1 MALDS
6 AKNIYVTG
14 YTNSTSFPTTT
25 GVYQKTNL
33 SGGQTAFVA
42 KINPTLSGAASLVYS
57 TYLSGPTTASTEN
70 AIAVDGTD
78 NAYVVGNAG
87 SDFPTT
93 AGAYAYDGE
102 DVGYGG
108 VFVTKLNPTATA
120 LVYSAY
126 LGYGNTNGIGGI
138 AVDGSGDAYVTG
150 TAGVEDFPTTA
161 GAYQLT
167 YPSGFASELN
177 AAGSAL
183 VYSTFLGG
191 ALELT
196 YPTDIAIEPG
206 CASACDAFITGYTGE
221 DDLSVTLPIQSFNAT
236 WVNGAENDNVFV
248 TELNATGTAAVYST
262 YVGGSTSDSTAY
274 SAHSPAVAV
283 DASGDAY
290 VVGQTSSTNFP
301 VTLTATP
308 YRSAFALEIGATAA
322 ATAVV
327 YPLTLALPTNQ
338 PVGVPSAPMVVTLQN
353 LGSNAMPITSITPS
367 PASYTETN
375 TCGTSLAGGGECAI
389 TVTFTPAT
397 ATSIPG
403 TLTIVQGG
411 NNSPNKVTLTGTGV
425 SQPFLTLSPTSLTFD
440 NQPVDTA
447 SPYQTVTIGNSAPTS
462 LTLSSPA
469 FTVYGNFAQTNNCP
483 AALAHNATCT
493 VNIAFLPTEN
503 GSFTGQLYVNSNTSS
518 LVPFTYVALSGNGV
532 VGTPTLTLNA
542 AGLVFNA
549 QDVGTLSTA
558 QSVSVTNTGN
568 VPVSIFGSSITGT
581 AYTDYTATNCFN
593 TNLNPGGTCPI
604 RVTFDPTTTGTRAA
618 TITMADSTTVG
629 THSFTVTGT
638 GVAPTLTL
646 SITPPTV
653 PFAALGVGG
662 TSTAFPVQ
670 VTNTGDA
677 SVVIERVYATGDF
690 RLNSTGCV
698 TTVRAGYG
706 CTTQVEFT
714 PLAAGALTGSLIFE
728 DSATGSPQS
737 VALTGTG
744 LVAAAAAIT
753 TPDSLDFGTQANGTT
768 TPTALTVILD
778 NVGNVPLD
786 ISKVSLAGTD
796 PGDFQISYQ
805 GCLATI
811 VVPGRNCEVQVTF
824 TPVAAGARGP
834 ATLNFTDAAGT
845 QTVNL
850 TGTGVAATEALN
862 LTPTALTFE
871 AQQKG
876 VQSPYQ
882 SVWLINTGTAA
893 VTPSAIVSAS
903 TDYEVSG
910 CVGTAIQPNTSCE
923 LYVYFTPTVTT
934 ADNSTLKVT
943 SNATGSP
950 QTITLTGTGAA
961 AAAVMELAP
970 SGLAFTSQVVSTA
983 SAAQYVEVTNTSAA
997 AVAGI
1002 TIATAGT
1009 NAAYFTISSNSC
1021 AATLAAATSCS
1032 FYVSFKPTAAG
1043 EATASVSVKYTGGSE
1058 SVALAGFGVA
1068 ATTSALLLESAL
1080 EFPSETI
1087 GFTSPSQ
1094 APAVFE
1100 NTGNSPL
1107 TISSIVLG
1115 GSNPGDFTMSSCSI
1129 TNPLAA
1135 GLNCNI
1141 NVTFTPTVAGARSAT
1156 VTITYTGATG
1166 SPAVITLSGMG
1177 VAASQSLAVGPATI
1191 TFPPQVLTTT
1201 STLSPYVLLTNTG
1214 TSPVTI
1220 SSVALTGDSDF
1231 TISSQGC
1238 PISPSTLQQGPIS
1251 NTCAVYL
1258 SFTPTVAGARTAT
1271 VTVTDSAPSSPTKI
1285 TLNGNGVAET
1295 KVLTVTPTTLA
1306 FGPQVSATT
1315 SSTLQYI
1322 TVTNTG
1328 NFTVTFTNVTITGN
1342 YALASQGC
1350 TGQIA
1355 PGSSCSIGVSF
1366 TPTSAGAKTGTV
1378 TITDN
1383 ATVATQKVTLSGT
1396 GIATTSDI
1404 LLSQTA
1410 VVFDAQTVS
1419 TASSPQVVYYYNQG
1433 NTTSTIAS
1441 TVLAGTNPGDFSLSG
1456 SSCTASTAV
1465 GTLTYCTLRI
1475 TFTPAAAG
1483 ARSAT
1488 LTVADSDPG
1497 SPRVINLSGTG
1508 ISSSVP
1514 EVGLYP
1520 ASLTF
1525 ASTAEG
1531 SSSAAQNITL
1541 TNNGSAKLTI
1551 SSTGITF
1558 TGTDPGDYS
1567 ETNNCPISP
1576 ATLAAGFS
1584 CNIAITF
1591 SPKGTGARPAN
1602 LTVADSAT
1610 SSPQSATLTGTG
1622 VAGAVGVATPSP
1634 TSLAFGNVALGT
1646 PSELPITV
1654 KNTGTAALTFASPSV
1669 AITGTVSS
1677 DFSQTNTCTGS
1688 LAPAATCT
1696 IKVTFT
1702 PTTIESQTGTVTIT
1716 DNATNSPQA
1725 VPITGTGAEAAV
1737 DLSPSALAFPS
1748 TVEGTTSAPLTVTVE
1763 NYGDANLTPITVSVA
1778 APFVISA
1785 NKCVAPLAPG
1795 LTCTIS
1801 IEFSPKAAGA
1811 FAGAVTIIDNAG
1823 DSPQQIELSGTGT
1836 S

>member
-1 MALDS
+1 A
-6 AKNIYVTG
+6 
-14 YTNSTSFPTTT
+14 
-25 GVYQKTNL
+25 
-33 SGGQTAFVA
+33 
-42 KINPTLSGAASLVYS
+42 
-57 TYLSGPTTASTEN
+57 
-70 AIAVDGTD
+70 
-78 NAYVVGNAG
+78 
-87 SDFPTT
+87 
-93 AGAYAYDGE
+93 
-102 DVGYGG
+102 
-108 VFVTKLNPTATA
+108 
-120 LVYSAY
+120 
-126 LGYGNTNGIGGI
+126 
-138 AVDGSGDAYVTG
+138 
-150 TAGVEDFPTTA
+150 
-161 GAYQLT
+161 
-167 YPSGFASELN
+167 
-177 AAGSAL
+177 
-183 VYSTFLGG
+183 
-191 ALELT
+191 
-196 YPTDIAIEPG
+196 
-206 CASACDAFITGYTGE
+206 
-221 DDLSVTLPIQSFNAT
+221 
-236 WVNGAENDNVFV
+236 
-248 TELNATGTAAVYST
+248 
-262 YVGGSTSDSTAY
+262 
-274 SAHSPAVAV
+274 
-283 DASGDAY
+283 
-290 VVGQTSSTNFP
+290 
-301 VTLTATP
+301 
-308 YRSAFALEIGATAA
+308 
-322 ATAVV
+322 
-327 YPLTLALPTNQ
+327 
-338 PVGVPSAPMVVTLQN
+338 
-353 LGSNAMPITSITPS
+353 
-367 PASYTETN
+367 
-375 TCGTSLAGGGECAI
+375 
-389 TVTFTPAT
+389 
-397 ATSIPG
+397 
-403 TLTIVQGG
+403 
-411 NNSPNKVTLTGTGV
+411 
-425 SQPFLTLSPTSLTFD
+425 
-440 NQPVDTA
+440 
-447 SPYQTVTIGNSAPTS
+447 
-462 LTLSSPA
+462 
-469 FTVYGNFAQTNNCP
+469 
-483 AALAHNATCT
+483 
-493 VNIAFLPTEN
+493 
-503 GSFTGQLYVNSNTSS
+503 
-518 LVPFTYVALSGNGV
+518 
-532 VGTPTLTLNA
+532 
-542 AGLVFNA
+542 
-549 QDVGTLSTA
+549 
-558 QSVSVTNTGN
+558 
-568 VPVSIFGSSITGT
+568 
-581 AYTDYTATNCFN
+581 
-593 TNLNPGGTCPI
+593 
-604 RVTFDPTTTGTRAA
+604 
-618 TITMADSTTVG
+618 
-629 THSFTVTGT
+629 
-638 GVAPTLTL
+638 
-646 SITPPTV
+646 
-653 PFAALGVGG
+653 
-662 TSTAFPVQ
+662 
-670 VTNTGDA
+670 
-677 SVVIERVYATGDF
+677 
-690 RLNSTGCV
+690 
-698 TTVRAGYG
+698 
-706 CTTQVEFT
+706 
-714 PLAAGALTGSLIFE
+714 
-728 DSATGSPQS
+728 
-737 VALTGTG
+737 
-744 LVAAAAAIT
+744 
-753 TPDSLDFGTQANGTT
+753 
-768 TPTALTVILD
+768 
-778 NVGNVPLD
+778 
-786 ISKVSLAGTD
+786 
-796 PGDFQISYQ
+796 
-805 GCLATI
+805 
-811 VVPGRNCEVQVTF
+811 
-824 TPVAAGARGP
+824 
-834 ATLNFTDAAGT
+834 
-845 QTVNL
+845 
-850 TGTGVAATEALN
+850 
-862 LTPTALTFE
+862 
-871 AQQKG
+871 
-876 VQSPYQ
+876 
-882 SVWLINTGTAA
+882 
-893 VTPSAIVSAS
+893 
-903 TDYEVSG
+903 
-910 CVGTAIQPNTSCE
+910 
-923 LYVYFTPTVTT
+923 
-934 ADNSTLKVT
+934 
-943 SNATGSP
+943 
-950 QTITLTGTGAA
+950 
-961 AAAVMELAP
+961 
-970 SGLAFTSQVVSTA
+970 
-983 SAAQYVEVTNTSAA
+983 
-997 AVAGI
+997 
-1002 TIATAGT
+1002 
-1009 NAAYFTISSNSC
+1009 
-1021 AATLAAATSCS
+1021 
-1032 FYVSFKPTAAG
+1032 
-1043 EATASVSVKYTGGSE
+1043 
-1058 SVALAGFGVA
+1058 
-1068 ATTSALLLESAL
+1068 
-1080 EFPSETI
+1080 
-1087 GFTSPSQ
+1087 
-1094 APAVFE
+1094 
-1100 NTGNSPL
+1100 
-1107 TISSIVLG
+1107 
-1115 GSNPGDFTMSSCSI
+1115 
-1129 TNPLAA
+1129 
-1135 GLNCNI
+1135 
-1141 NVTFTPTVAGARSAT
+1141 
-1156 VTITYTGATG
+1156 
-1166 SPAVITLSGMG
+1166 
-1177 VAASQSLAVGPATI
+1177 
-1191 TFPPQVLTTT
+1191 
-1201 STLSPYVLLTNTG
+1201 
-1214 TSPVTI
+1214 
-1220 SSVALTGDSDF
+1220 GDSDF

-1778 APFVISA
+1778 GPFVISA